1 LEVRYQKSALKTLP
15 VTFIIR
21 QLQPSIKPG
30 HKGTDRKMIQEVK
43 EGEEKTLKWGILIA
57 IISPDRT

>member
-1 LEVRYQKSALKTLP
+1 MEVRYQKSALKTLP

-30 HKGTDRKMIQEVK
+30 HKRTDRKMIEEVT
-43 EGEEKTLKWGILIA
+43 EEEKTLKWGILIA